1 MSETNT
7 IIEETTEENTTV
19 ETDVNEKT
27 YKVMG
32 KFNDRIG
39 NYTRG
44 VKVVIGSLLK
54 DEDGDIWVDDTVL
67 TY

>member
-1 MSETNT
+1 
-7 IIEETTEENTTV
+7 
-19 ETDVNEKT
+19 
-27 YKVMG
+27 MG

-54 DEDGDIWVDDTVL
+54 DEDGGIWVDDTVL